1 MISKFIGLSGMI
13 RGGATLLSAI
23 LDQNPAIHA
32 EGNSAVCQL
41 MWDMQQSCY
50 GAANEQLNGAYRLHT
65 TDDLVA
71 SIPNVYYKDISA
83 SIVMDKCRTWTLP
96 DNMDMLKRYF
106 KNSPKVIV
114 LERPII
120 DVIKSLVA
128 QKRRSGNSTFEML
141 ENFTKGIDKWLI
153 PPLTGLNW
161 ARQNNN
167 GEFLFIKYD
176 DLVDNPQDVL
186 DSIYS
191 FCGIKPFKHDL
202 ASIKNNHPDND
213 ELFFKNAGLH
223 DVRPTIRRRKI
234 DVELSDEVIY
244 RCAVLQQS
252 ILESSNS
259 HLRLL

>member
-1 MISKFIGLSGMI
+1 MISKFIGLSGLS
-13 RGGATLLSAI
+13 RSGATLLSAI
-23 LDQNPAIHA
+23 LDQNPALHA

-50 GAANEQLNGAYRLHT
+50 GAASEQLNGAYRLHT

-83 SIVMDKCRTWTLP
+83 STVIDKCRSWTLP
-96 DNMDMLKRYF
+96 ANMEMLKRYF

-114 LERPII
+114 LERPIT

-128 QKRRSGNSTFEML
+128 QKIRSGNSTFEML
-141 ENFTKGIDKWLI
+141 ENFTKGTDKWLI

-176 DLVDNPQDVL
+176 DVVDKPQDVL

-191 FCGIKPFKHDL
+191 FCELEPFKHDL
-202 ASIKNNHPDND
+202 TSIKNNHPDND
-213 ELFFKNAGLH
+213 ESFYKNAGLH
-223 DVRPTIRRRKI
+223 DVRPTISRRKI
-234 DVELSDEVIY
+234 DIELSDEVLQ
-244 RCAVLQQS
+244 RCAVLEEAVRENS
-252 ILESSNS
+252 IVN
-259 HLRLL
+259 LRP